1 MKALLFTI
9 AFAVVGF
16 SLCYSLLY
24 LADVL
29 RGPFHQGEDDAARNV
44 KIFLVVTMSSIL
56 GGGCIGFLLGRKR
69 S

>member
-9 AFAVVGF
+9 AFAIVGTG
-16 SLCYSLLY
+16 LCYGLFY
-24 LADVL
+24 LADVF

-44 KIFLVVTMSSIL
+44 KIFLVASMSSFL
-56 GGGCIGFLLGRKR
+56 GGGCVGFLLGRKR